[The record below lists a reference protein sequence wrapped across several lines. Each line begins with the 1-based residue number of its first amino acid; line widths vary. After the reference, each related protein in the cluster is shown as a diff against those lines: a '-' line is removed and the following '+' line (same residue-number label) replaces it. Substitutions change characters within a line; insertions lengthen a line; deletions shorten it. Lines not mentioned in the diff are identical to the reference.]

1 METNQEIF
9 IQSIKINEVRHLHD
23 VEVALHQDKRTH
35 LILTGK
41 NGSGK
46 TSVLEAV
53 RESIGKFSK
62 EYFELLQ
69 GLYKSI
75 ESLSTTVKSWKTS
88 IVSNSL
94 TEEHRKQIEENIKN
108 YESAI
113 LQNENQVK
121 DFYKQIN
128 LSIANISELSNEYKK
143 ALFLLSYID
152 SKRTISNQNTKK
164 IFKIPKGIE
173 KITFKQQ
180 YDIQESAGFDFLQH
194 IVNLKAD
201 RSFAKDDNDTT
212 VVEALDIWFERFE
225 NSLKLIFGDDSLSL
239 DFDRKT
245 YNFYVTQQ
253 NRPKVTFNE
262 LSDGYASILRI
273 VSELMM
279 RMEASE
285 QKDYNTQ
292 GIVLID
298 EIEAHLHIDLQKKI
312 LPFLTSLF
320 PRLQFIVTTH
330 SPFVLSSLDNAVV
343 FDLEKKIRVEN
354 LSGYA
359 VDGIIESY
367 FDTDKYSNLIKR
379 QVSRYE
385 TLLQKASPTEDEQAE
400 IYEIKQILQRVPLE
414 LAPELVEKFE
424 ELELNAILK

>member
-46 TSVLEAV
+46 TSVLEAMGEFFSFIFDHEV
-53 RESIGKFSK
+53 IGKNRVNKIEETYGKHFHRIPQK
-62 EYFELLQ
+62 DHKNEYPFGMGEDMYGLGYSAKELL
-69 GLYKSI
+69 GYFFKDIDIPFSNPIEYIIDEVLNDFPFIIFLFDLKRILYNGKEI
-75 ESLSTTVKSWKTS
+75 F
-88 IVSNSL
+88 
-94 TEEHRKQIEENIKN
+94 NIP
-108 YESAI
+108 
-113 LQNENQVK
+113 
-121 DFYKQIN
+121 
-128 LSIANISELSNEYKK
+128 
-143 ALFLLSYID
+143 
-152 SKRTISNQNTKK
+152 SK
-164 IFKIPKGIE
+164 IE
-173 KITFKQQ
+173 KLALPKFNYISMQDNLGVNF
-180 YDIQESAGFDFLQH
+180 IQH

-201 RSFAKDDNDTT
+201 RSFAKDDNDTAT
-212 VVEALDIWFERFE
+212 VEALDAWFSRFE
-225 NSLKLIFGDDSLSL
+225 NSLKLIFEDESLSL

>member
-9 IQSIKINEVRHLHD
+9 IQSIKINEVRHLHE
-23 VEVALHQDKRTH
+23 VEIALHPEKRTH

-46 TSVLEAV
+46 TSVLEVINEVFGFIFDWQILGKNRIKKIEAV
-53 RESIGKFSK
+53 YGKD
-62 EYFELLQ
+62 FENIPLGNAIDSYSFGMGEDSYNLGYNLTYLLNHFFED
-69 GLYKSI
+69 L
-75 ESLSTTVKSWKTS
+75 SLSFSQKLGY
-88 IVSNSL
+88 IINN
-94 TEEHRKQIEENIKN
+94 R
-108 YESAI
+108 
-113 LQNENQVK
+113 NENLEFIVC
-121 DFYKQIN
+121 F
-128 LSIANISELSNEYKK
+128 
-143 ALFLLSYID
+143 FD
-152 SKRTISNQNTKK
+152 SKRILSNKFKLPNKIERLK
-164 IFKIPKGIE
+164 IFDFISIQDNLGIE
-173 KITFKQQ
+173 FVQ
-180 YDIQESAGFDFLQH
+180 Y

-201 RSFAKDDNDTT
+201 RSFAKDDNDTAT
-212 VVEALDIWFERFE
+212 VEALDAWFLRFE
-225 NSLKLIFGDDSLSL
+225 NSLKMIFEDETLTL

-245 YNFYVTQQ
+245 YNFYVTQA

-285 QKDYNTQ
+285 RKDYNTQ

-343 FDLEKKIRVEN
+343 FDLEKKIRIEN

-385 TLLQKASPTEDEQAE
+385 TLLQKTLPTEDEKAE

-414 LAPELVEKFE
+414 LAPELVAKFS
-424 ELELNAILK
+424 ELELNALLQ